1 MMTFA
6 CRTVQAQAVPGTIA
20 SGATRH
26 LMRARAKTFADRLT
40 PVVPREE
47 ADISHLS
54 DEMADIL
61 YPGRR
66 PRPFRMGLV
75 FDAFEGP
82 DYPHAVELARVSSV
96 YREVREGDRLRH
108 RAAFTAGEAALFRD
122 LYDIVGGRPGTDV
135 LVDEKK
141 APYAREIWM
150 PLFFLHLSSNG

>member
-1 MMTFA
+1 M
-6 CRTVQAQAVPGTIA
+6 P
-20 SGATRH
+20 
-26 LMRARAKTFADRLT
+26 ARAKTFADRLT

-47 ADISHLS
+47 EDIAHLS
-54 DEMADIL
+54 DQMADVL

-75 FDAFEGP
+75 FQAFDGP
-82 DYPHAVELARVSSV
+82 DYPHAVELARVSAV
-96 YREVREGDRLRH
+96 YREQREGDLLRH
-108 RAAFTAGEAALFRD
+108 RAAFTAQEAAVFRD

-141 APYAREIWM
+141 VPYAREIWM